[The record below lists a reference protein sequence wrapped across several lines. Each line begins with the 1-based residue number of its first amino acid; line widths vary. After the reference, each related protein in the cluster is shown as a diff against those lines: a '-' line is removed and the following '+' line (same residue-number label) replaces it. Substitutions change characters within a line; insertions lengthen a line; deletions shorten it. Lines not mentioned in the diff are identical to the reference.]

1 METRT
6 LKLSDTFINILVNLP
21 ENGMGYQVVKV
32 ILKSGKVLHQHKV
45 INSSLLMLE
54 ENENITEKD
63 SKNRIRKQEIIYASI
78 TPRLCYCLGSCLTN
92 RKYNNVF

>member
-6 LKLSDTFINILVNLP
+6 LKLSDSFINVLVNLP
-21 ENGMGYQVVKV
+21 ENGMGYQIVKV

-54 ENENITEKD
+54 KNENITEKD
-63 SKNRIRKQEIIYASI
+63 IEKIELESRK
-78 TPRLCYCLGSCLTN
+78 
-92 RKYNNVF
+92 

>member
-1 METRT
+1 MYF
-6 LKLSDTFINILVNLP
+6 KLNTEQENYLLSQP
-21 ENGMGYQVVKV
+21 ENGMGYQIVKV

-63 SKNRIRKQEIIYASI
+63 IEKIELESRK
-78 TPRLCYCLGSCLTN
+78 
-92 RKYNNVF
+92 